1 MQGKQLFQKAKNV
14 IPGGVNSPVRSF
26 KSIGI
31 DPPFIKRGQGPY
43 IVDEQGEKYID
54 YCMSWGALIGGH
66 AYHILVEELKE
77 VMTDGTSFGA
87 PTRKE
92 VKLAELITE
101 AVPSIDKVR
110 LTSSG
115 TEAAMSAVRLARGYT
130 GRNKIIKFEGA
141 YHGHAD
147 HLLGRAGSGAATFG
161 IPDCTGVPDDFV
173 KHTIVLPFNDPEK
186 LDAMVDKYGDDLAA
200 IITEPVMANCGV
212 IPPEPGFLEHMK
224 KAASRCGAVLIFD
237 EVITGFRL
245 SYGGAQE
252 YYGVTPDITCLGKII
267 GGGMPVG
274 AFGGRKEIMDRLAPD
289 GDVYQAGTL
298 SGNPVSVTA
307 GIVMLDMLKNLSPYD
322 YLLKHAKQLCDSIE
336 NAAKQFGLDV
346 NVSQIAS
353 MFSLFFTSGDI
364 SNYNDAQETDED
376 MFARFYRALLSEG
389 IYLSP
394 SAFETNFLS
403 TAHSENSVSKT
414 VEAVERVFSKIVEQR
429 QTD

>member
-1 MQGKQLFQKAKNV
+1 MQNKDLFQEAKKV

-31 DPPFIKRGQGPY
+31 DPVFIERGQGPY
-43 IVDEQGEKYID
+43 IYDESGNEYID
-54 YCMSWGALIGGH
+54 YCMSWGALIAGH
-66 AYHILVEELKE
+66 AYHLLTLELEK
-77 VMTDGTSFGA
+77 VVKDGTSFGA
-87 PTRKE
+87 ATRKE
-92 VKLAELITE
+92 IQLAELIAE

-115 TEAAMSAVRLARGYT
+115 TEAAMSAVRLARGYA
-130 GRNKIIKFEGA
+130 GRDKIIKFEGA

-161 IPDCTGVPDDFV
+161 IPDCAGVPDDFV
-173 KHTIVLPFNDPEK
+173 KHTIVLPFNDPGK
-186 LDAMVDKYGDDLAA
+186 LDHAVREHGDDLAA

-212 IPPEPGFLEHMK
+212 IPPEPGFLEHMRNL
-224 KAASRCGAVLIFD
+224 ADRCGAVLIFD

-245 SYGGAQE
+245 AYGGAQE

-274 AFGGRKEIMDRLAPD
+274 AFGGKKEIMDMLAPV

-298 SGNPVSVTA
+298 SGNPISVSA
-307 GIVMLDMLKNLSPYD
+307 GIVMLDMLKHVAPYD
-322 YLLKHAKQLCDSIE
+322 YLQKHADQLCGGIV
-336 NAAKQFGLDV
+336 NAAKQSGLDV
-346 NVSQIAS
+346 KVSQIAS

-364 SNYNDAQETDED
+364 SNYSDAQNTEEER
-376 MFARFYRALLSEG
+376 FARFYRAMLSEG
-389 IYLSP
+389 VYLSP

-403 TAHSENSVSKT
+403 TVHSEDTVSKT
-414 VEAVERVFSKIVEQR
+414 VDAVERAFEKIG
-429 QTD
+429 